1 MQMEDEVLREDE
13 EAEINFHIIANIKIK
28 KSDPDYK
35 DFVEAV
41 KTQNGEVLN
50 RLLKLWSEYISFE
63 DNSILGY
70 LVPKNEI
77 AAALPTHSQVIA
89 HRGNQVFNYPFL
101 LDNQNIVMNLLRNTA
116 DDARRSDEQEEAK
129 A

>member
-1 MQMEDEVLREDE
+1 MEDEVLLEDE

-77 AAALPTHSQVIA
+77 AAALPSHSQVIA
-89 HRGNQVFNYPFL
+89 HRGSQVFNYPFL

>member
-1 MQMEDEVLREDE
+1 MKDEVLREDE
-13 EAEINFHIIANIKIK
+13 EAEISFHIITNIKIK
-28 KSDPDYK
+28 KLDPDYK

-77 AAALPTHSQVIA
+77 AANLPAHSQVIA

-116 DDARRSDEQEEAK
+116 GDTRRSDEQEEAK

>member
-1 MQMEDEVLREDE
+1 MLLEDE

-77 AAALPTHSQVIA
+77 AAALPSHSQVIA

>member
-13 EAEINFHIIANIKIK
+13 EAEIM
-28 KSDPDYK
+28 
-35 DFVEAV
+35 

-77 AAALPTHSQVIA
+77 AVALPAHSQVIA

>member
-1 MQMEDEVLREDE
+1 MQMEDEVLLEDE

-63 DNSILGY
+63 DNSI
-70 LVPKNEI
+70 
-77 AAALPTHSQVIA
+77 
-89 HRGNQVFNYPFL
+89 
-101 LDNQNIVMNLLRNTA
+101 
-116 DDARRSDEQEEAK
+116 
-129 A
+129 

>member
-1 MQMEDEVLREDE
+1 MQMEDEVLLEDE

-35 DFVEAV
+35 DFVEAA

-70 LVPKNEI
+70 LMPKNEI
-77 AAALPTHSQVIA
+77 AAALPSHSQVIA

>member
-1 MQMEDEVLREDE
+1 MQMEDEVLLEDE

-77 AAALPTHSQVIA
+77 AAALPSHSQVIA
-89 HRGNQVFNYPFL
+89 HRGSQVFNYPFL

>member
-13 EAEINFHIIANIKIK
+13 EAEISFHIIANIKIK

-35 DFVEAV
+35 DFVEAM

-63 DNSILGY
+63 DDSILGY

-77 AAALPTHSQVIA
+77 AATLPAHSQVID

>member
-1 MQMEDEVLREDE
+1 MEDE

-77 AAALPTHSQVIA
+77 AAALPAHSQVIA

-116 DDARRSDEQEEAK
+116 DDTRRSDEQEEAK

>member
-1 MQMEDEVLREDE
+1 MDDHRTESKILPKKLSL
-13 EAEINFHIIANIKIK
+13 IHI
-28 KSDPDYK
+28 
-35 DFVEAV
+35 
-41 KTQNGEVLN
+41 L
-50 RLLKLWSEYISFE
+50 SFE

-77 AAALPTHSQVIA
+77 AAALPAHSQVIA

-116 DDARRSDEQEEAK
+116 DDTRRSDEQEEAK

>member
-1 MQMEDEVLREDE
+1 MEDEVLLEDE

-77 AAALPTHSQVIA
+77 AAALPSHSQVIA

>member
-1 MQMEDEVLREDE
+1 MQMEDEVLLEDE

-35 DFVEAV
+35 DFVEAM

-77 AAALPTHSQVIA
+77 AAALPSHSQVIA